1 MCRAEMFAF
10 SRGSVRLVL
19 CVALCL
25 QLLAAHAGEDPLPS
39 WQEADATRA
48 IVSFVRQAAE
58 RCWTLVRPF
67 EKTDKPQIPSLPKET
82 NNG

>member
-25 QLLAAHAGEDPLPS
+25 QLLAAHAR
-39 WQEADATRA
+39 RA
-48 IVSFVRQAAE
+48 IVTFVHQTAE
-58 RCWTLVRPF
+58 RGWTIVDMKHDWKVVYPF
-67 EKTDKPQIPSLPKET
+67 EKTDKPQLA
-82 NNG
+82 

>member
-39 WQEADATRA
+39 WQDADARRA

-58 RCWTLVRPF
+58 RGWTLVHPF
-67 EKTDKPQIPSLPKET
+67 EKTDKPQIP
-82 NNG
+82 